1 MESEFHSKNK
11 VPLMN
16 KRGRGGSIK
25 GSQANNK
32 FILPTYHSGNSK
44 IEEIQNELKHHPE
57 ARKLLFPE
65 APSLVQEYFVQYSQD
80 NLNSQRSLQSRK
92 ICENEE
98 AKLNSWYHSPLDP
111 SETIEQKLATIER
124 NLERTPMII
133 QVT

>member
-1 MESEFHSKNK
+1 
-11 VPLMN
+11 MN

-98 AKLNSWYHSPLDP
+98 AKLNSWYHSSLAP

-124 NLERTPMII
+124 NFERTPMII

>member
-1 MESEFHSKNK
+1 
-11 VPLMN
+11 MN
-16 KRGRGGSIK
+16 KRGREGSIK

-65 APSLVQEYFVQYSQD
+65 APSSVQEYFVQYSQD

-98 AKLNSWYHSPLDP
+98 AKLNSWYHSPLAP

>member
-11 VPLMN
+11 VALMN

>member
-1 MESEFHSKNK
+1 
-11 VPLMN
+11 MN

-80 NLNSQRSLQSRK
+80 TLYSQRSLQSRK
-92 ICENEE
+92 ICDNEE
-98 AKLNSWYHSPLDP
+98 AKLNSWYHSPLAP

>member
-11 VPLMN
+11 VALMN

-98 AKLNSWYHSPLDP
+98 AKLNSWYHSPLAP
-111 SETIEQKLATIER
+111 SETIEQKMATIER

>member
-1 MESEFHSKNK
+1 
-11 VPLMN
+11 MN

-80 NLNSQRSLQSRK
+80 TLHSQRSLQSRK
-92 ICENEE
+92 ICDNEE
-98 AKLNSWYHSPLDP
+98 AKLNSWYHSPLAP

>member
-92 ICENEE
+92 ICDNEE